1 MVAGP
6 EDYGGS
12 GLIPWIIP
20 EIYGARRIRFELYW
34 SVLGAA
40 LVLVPPAPTFFSN
53 IILVV
58 IS

>member
-6 EDYGGS
+6 DDYGGS
-12 GLIPWIIP
+12 GLIPWIMP
-20 EIYGARRIRFELYW
+20 GMYGALRIRFELYW

-40 LVLVPPAPTFFSN
+40 LDPTFFSK
-53 IILVV
+53 IIFVV

>member
-6 EDYGGS
+6 EDCGGR

-20 EIYGARRIRFELYW
+20 AMYGARRIRFELYW

-40 LVLVPPAPTFFSN
+40 LVLALAPTFFSN